1 MLLGAP
7 PSLSVIKENGQE
19 RSGSSEF
26 LNIII
31 FDRKFMP
38 PFCSFFFNKE
48 EMLAPWKHACSNDC
62 PFSVTY
68 SGVVWALCRQ
78 RRKRRRK

>member
-38 PFCSFFFNKE
+38 PFCSFF
-48 EMLAPWKHACSNDC
+48 L
-62 PFSVTY
+62 T
-68 SGVVWALCRQ
+68 
-78 RRKRRRK
+78 RKKC